1 MVCGGRCARRP
12 SRSEPEDA
20 ITKQVTHKRGWKT
33 WALLGAGLALVCAGV
48 VVALYFNVLT
58 VPATL
63 DGRYARLPRGATAGS
78 LFFTHAVRRS
88 AGDVVSAKDRHVLRV
103 GKGKAPLASVGGAV
117 VASGTIIPR
126 HAVVVTRDGADV
138 VEPTK
143 VKQVELKMP
152 LKYVGSGP
160 IESVA
165 VTGSAGSKDVKY
177 GTISKQVVKET
188 VTVEP
193 VTRVIRRA
201 QPSAQ
206 TKMIALTFDD
216 GPWPGQTKEIVGILQ
231 KNGVVATFFE
241 IGQQA
246 RSQPALS
253 RMVTDA
259 GMAVENHS
267 ETHPNLAHLS
277 SSAVASQIDR
287 AQKDITK
294 ASGKRPT
301 FFRPPGGNVAKA
313 MYPVLAKNGMKWV
326 QWDIDTEDWK
336 RPPAATITARV
347 VNGARPGA
355 VVLMHDGGGDRSNT
369 VKALPSI
376 IKKLK
381 ALGYEFVTLDALKK
395 LPHTMG

>member
-1 MVCGGRCARRP
+1 MCWVGEACPPRP
-12 SRSEPEDA
+12 EPEEA
-20 ITKQVTHKRGWKT
+20 IAEHVSHKRSWKT
-33 WALLGAGLALVCAGV
+33 WASFGGGLVLLAAGV
-48 VVALYFNVLT
+48 AVALYFNVLT
-58 VPATL
+58 VPATV
-63 DGRYARLPRGATAGS
+63 DGSYVRLPRGATAGS
-78 LFFTHAVRRS
+78 LFLTHVALRNP
-88 AGDVVSAKDRHVLRV
+88 GDLVSAKDRHVLRV
-103 GKGKAPLASVGGAV
+103 GRGKAPSVEIAGAV
-117 VASGTIIPR
+117 AASQTIVPR
-126 HAVVVTRDGADV
+126 HATIVTRDGADV

-143 VKQVELKMP
+143 TKHVELKMP
-152 LKYVGSGP
+152 LSYVGAGP
-160 IESVA
+160 IESVE

-188 VTVEP
+188 VIDEP
-193 VTRVIRRA
+193 VTRVIRRS
-201 QPSAQ
+201 QPLAS

-216 GPWPGQTKEIVGILQ
+216 GPWPGQTKEIVRILQ
-231 KNGVVATFFE
+231 QNGVVATFFQ

-246 RSQPALS
+246 RSEPALS
-253 RMVTDA
+253 RMVADA

-267 ETHPNLAHLS
+267 ETHPNLKHLS

-294 ASGKRPT
+294 ASGKQPK
-301 FFRPPGGNVAKA
+301 FFRPPGGNVSTA

-326 QWDIDTEDWK
+326 QWDVDTEDWK
-336 RPPAATITARV
+336 RPPSATITARV

-369 VKALPSI
+369 IKALPSI

-381 ALGYEFVTLDALKK
+381 AQGYQFVTLDALKK